1 MKLIEALNTILKE
14 STLILRSY
22 EEPTMVRSVLKMRY
36 ELYIKVKQ
44 ESPKLLISFNVLK
57 VPTDNSNYKDNAE
70 LRILEFVKEGGL
82 KDYE

>member
-1 MKLIEALNTILKE
+1 MKIIDSLNAILQ
-14 STLILRSY
+14 SSVLILRSY
-22 EEPTMVRSVLKMRY
+22 EEATSIRSILKERY

-44 ESPKLLISFNVLK
+44 EAPKLLISFNVLK
-57 VPTDNSNYKDNAE
+57 VPTDNFNYKENAE